1 MPYIGDADVPLFFFI
16 PLPPQ
21 NDPCGVAECKGTLP
35 LGVPG
40 PLWYQTKGEAQ
51 HRAQCLR
58 LSRAPSAQ
66 SAPPAQPTETPSQS
80 QVVNFSLLNHSF
92 GLQISASRRNYTITT
107 YYSNCLYACNENL
120 VLPSPPGGMG
130 IACTVLGM
138 HMHAMRRSHRLSQS
152 FNRANQKG
160 HGTL

>member
-1 MPYIGDADVPLFFFI
+1 MPHIGDADDGVFF
-16 PLPPQ
+16 PSATPRKRANTDGPGAMAPCPRALQGALRTKELGKQSRMPPCF
-21 NDPCGVAECKGTLP
+21 DSV
-35 LGVPG
+35 G
-40 PLWYQTKGEAQ
+40 PLSPK
-51 HRAQCLR
+51 C
-58 LSRAPSAQ
+58 
-66 SAPPAQPTETPSQS
+66 PPAQPTETPSQS
-80 QVVNFSLLNHSF
+80 QVVNFSLLNHAF
-92 GLQISASRRNYTITT
+92 GLQISASRRNYTIAT

-138 HMHAMRRSHRLSQS
+138 HMHAMRRRHRLSKS